1 MDEVKQMTL
10 VGFYN
15 FSSKDKTKRYFII
28 QALFADIDKSLNT
41 VKSNIINIYTD
52 ENIYNSVIKKDIGSS
67 LNVKVKADLLSGKV
81 YYSIAND

>member
-15 FSSKDKTKRYFII
+15 FSSKDKTKRYFIV
-28 QALFADIDKSLNT
+28 QALFNEIDKSQNT
-41 VKSNIINIYTD
+41 IKSNIINIYTD
-52 ENIYNSVIKKDIGSS
+52 ENIYNSVINKEIGSTI
-67 LNVKVKADLLSGKV
+67 NVNIKADLLSGKV